1 MDSKLKLLSKMNKLT
16 YVILIVFFAASF
28 KSQAQGVFSKK
39 HFEIG
44 AYYPVIIGDKL
55 ENRFN
60 GIYNGIIGVDFKYTV
75 KKLPFI
81 NLKVGSTFDFL
92 KFDKDSYIKGSSIRL
107 NPNIMIGV
115 DLSKIIRLEP
125 YIGVGYSFVFD
136 NGTVKGSS
144 WDNTWNTTVNDP
156 VFNLNEDD
164 YSDSTQN
171 VFYKIGINYKLNKLL
186 YIDTHLYMANVFNK
200 SEIDEF
206 NNSNL
211 KQSILNIGVG
221 IQF

>member
-1 MDSKLKLLSKMNKLT
+1 MNNYKYLLVVLAFISL
-16 YVILIVFFAASF
+16 F
-28 KSQAQGVFSKK
+28 KSNAQSLGTTSSK

-44 AYYPVIIGDKL
+44 AYYPMIIGDKL

-75 KKLPFI
+75 KKIPFI

-107 NPNIMIGV
+107 NPNIMIGL
-115 DLSKIIRLEP
+115 DLSKIVRLEP
-125 YIGVGYSFVFD
+125 YIGLGYSFVFD
-136 NGTVKGSS
+136 NGTVGSS
-144 WDNTWNTTVNDP
+144 WDTAWSAVADDP
-156 VFNLNEDD
+156 AFNLREDD
-164 YSDSTQN
+164 YSDTTQN
-171 VFYKIGINYKLNKLL
+171 IFYKIGVNYKLNKLL

-206 NNSNL
+206 KNSNL
-211 KQSILNIGVG
+211 KQSILNIGLG